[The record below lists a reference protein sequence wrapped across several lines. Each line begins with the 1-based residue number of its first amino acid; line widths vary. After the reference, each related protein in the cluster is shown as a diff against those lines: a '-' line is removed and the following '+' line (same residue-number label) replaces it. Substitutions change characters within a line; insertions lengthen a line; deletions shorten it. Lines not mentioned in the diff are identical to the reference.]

1 VCASQ
6 PCHHYHQRPPAP
18 GDTTR
23 YQSRALPSVSEVLPL
38 ISALCRRTARC
49 LGVGVGKGVCVG
61 VEMGLLCEGV
71 GVDVYAG
78 ICSM

>member
-1 VCASQ
+1 MCASQ
-6 PCHHYHQRPPAP
+6 PCYHYHQRPPAP

-38 ISALCRRTARC
+38 ISALCRQTARC
-49 LGVGVGKGVCVG
+49 LGVGVGKGVGVG
-61 VEMGLLCEGV
+61 MGVSFVCEGV
-71 GVDVYAG
+71 GMDVYAG